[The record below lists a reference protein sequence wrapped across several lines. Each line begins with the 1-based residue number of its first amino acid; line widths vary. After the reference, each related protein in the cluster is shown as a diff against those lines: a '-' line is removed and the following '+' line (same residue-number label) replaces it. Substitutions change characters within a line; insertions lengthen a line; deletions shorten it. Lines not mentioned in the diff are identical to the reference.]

1 MLFDLTGQVALVP
14 GGSGG
19 IGSHVA
25 EVLAECGADIAVGY
39 YSNPTRAEEVV
50 AKARALGRRALAE
63 QVDVTD
69 CAAAKA
75 WVERTL
81 DDLGRIDILA
91 TCVGWFERGFTLF
104 KDQTPAQWPAMIA
117 QQFWAA
123 VYLTHAVLP
132 HMIARQ
138 AGRIITLGT
147 DGAKSGQSG
156 VAVAAAGSAGVIGFS
171 KSLAREVGRHGITV
185 NVICPGPTVTP
196 VLDIMLSQDNVGAK
210 LVEGAIKA
218 IPLRRAGEPREVAAV
233 FAFLASPGGSY
244 ITGQALSVSGGLT
257 MM

>member
-1 MLFDLTGQVALVP
+1 MLFDLAGQLALVP

-25 EVLAECGADIAVGY
+25 EVLAECGADVIVGY
-39 YSNPTRAEEVV
+39 RSNSTRAEEVA
-50 AKARALGRRALAE
+50 AKARALGRRARAE
-63 QVDVTD
+63 QVDVCD
-69 CAAAKA
+69 YEAAKA
-75 WVERTL
+75 WVDRTH
-81 DDLGRIDILA
+81 GEFGKIDILA
-91 TCVGWFERGFTLF
+91 TCIGWFERGFTLF
-104 KDQTPAQWPAMIA
+104 KDQKPEQWPAMMA
-117 QQFWAA
+117 QQFWGAI
-123 VYLTHAVLP
+123 YLAHAVLP
-132 HMIARQ
+132 YMIARQ

-156 VAVAAAGSAGVIGFS
+156 VAIACAGSAGVISFS
-171 KSLAREVGRHGITV
+171 KSLAREVGRYGITV
-185 NVICPGPTVTP
+185 NVICPGPIVTP

-210 LVEGAIKA
+210 LVEGAIKS
-218 IPLRRAGEPREVAAV
+218 IPLRRAGDPREVGAA